1 MGDVFRY
8 ILGCP
13 VRGTV
18 MQAGQGG
25 FIRGTD
31 GSLILLLKK
40 FVDSFKKIENKAC
53 IWAGGRI
60 Q

>member
-1 MGDVFRY
+1 
-8 ILGCP
+8 
-13 VRGTV
+13 
-18 MQAGQGG
+18 MQAGQGS

-40 FVDSFKKIENKAC
+40 IVDSFKKIENKAC